1 MLPFLIAA
9 AVVFLALV
17 LPVPLYGRHIERSR
31 QRAGLRAVQARV
43 LERLSP
49 TEISPVP
56 ASAQTVAL
64 PKVGYLN
71 EAEKDAKEDLARRN
85 RRTVRVLDR
94 LEEGWKRE
102 LDQVLQAA
110 LDALKL
116 DRADRAWAL
125 VHSGEQRIL
134 LPA

>member
-1 MLPFLIAA
+1 MWLALIAIVTGF
-9 AVVFLALV
+9 VVFV
-17 LPVPLYGRHIERSR
+17 LPVPLYGRHIERR
-31 QRAGLRAVQARV
+31 RERAGRQAVEARV

-49 TEISPVP
+49 VRLFPVAAV
-56 ASAQTVAL
+56 ASTAVL
-64 PKVGYLN
+64 PSVGYLN
-71 EAEKDAKEDLARRN
+71 EAEEQLARRN
-85 RRTVRVLDR
+85 RRTARVLDR

-116 DRADRAWAL
+116 DKADRAWAL